1 VAAQPAGSLRVS
13 QSWLAGLQY
22 QFNAQFNY
30 HFNAGVNLF
39 GSSINGQPRQLV
51 KV

>member
-22 QFNAQFNY
+22 QFNAQFN
-30 HFNAGVNLF
+30 AGVNLF
-39 GSSINGQPRQLV
+39 GSSINAQPRQLV